1 MHHKRVWSI
10 VIVKQTGALSAL
22 SNEGAF
28 VALFVFM
35 CYNGTMDKENIKYTK
50 TTESPEE
57 KELGQY
63 GYFDEDDSRGLGLTG
78 RGLEGT
84 ETPDEIE
91 DGPIQ
96 PSTPEEIIKRVKE
109 NDYDRKNPEARH
121 LHSVMNGLTDQ
132 EIIEFYEKNK
142 EKCSTL
148 SNACYDLALSKIEDK
163 YNDGLGYYRGISQ
176 RTDGDGR
183 DFTSDD
189 YLNNSEARASV
200 NDNEGA
206 MGDVSDDS
214 ETETLSHEGEDEEA
228 KIILSDQEKESRKI
242 LYARL
247 DDEFDKQRMY
257 NPKLSW
263 EDFLR
268 NNKYDPSYFD
278 GI

>member
-1 MHHKRVWSI
+1 
-10 VIVKQTGALSAL
+10 
-22 SNEGAF
+22 
-28 VALFVFM
+28 M

-142 EKCSTL
+142 KVF
-148 SNACYDLALSKIEDK
+148 ND
-163 YNDGLGYYRGISQ
+163 YNTMFKRF
-176 RTDGDGR
+176 GR
-183 DFTSDD
+183 
-189 YLNNSEARASV
+189 E
-200 NDNEGA
+200 NE
-206 MGDVSDDS
+206 
-214 ETETLSHEGEDEEA
+214 
-228 KIILSDQEKESRKI
+228 
-242 LYARL
+242 
-247 DDEFDKQRMY
+247 
-257 NPKLSW
+257 
-263 EDFLR
+263 
-268 NNKYDPSYFD
+268 
-278 GI
+278 